1 MERLTHERVNGIK
14 TGYWSAATKEVLVQ
28 KLAAYENTGYEPD
41 EIRAAIEQ
49 AAKNSETKTATI
61 MAECIAGAMKDTLE
75 KYGISHSVE
84 LDTENSDDKAGSP
97 ATKTKALKLQSMS
110 FDFDLA
116 AAVGC
121 DVRSEYE
128 SWTALV
134 GQYAPFYLAGRRFGP
149 ANLQLTAVSLSD
161 TKLDNL
167 GRILTGKITIKL
179 TEYAEE
185 ASSKKASSGTS
196 SSSGKSGS
204 SSKSAAGIATYK
216 ELGISS
222 SAVSV
227 GASSSAKAS
236 KKPTNA
242 QLK

>member
-1 MERLTHERVNGIK
+1 MTIVVLLFQMGATFQRRTQITLC
-14 TGYWSAATKEVLVQ
+14 GY
-28 KLAAYENTGYEPD
+28 
-41 EIRAAIEQ
+41 
-49 AAKNSETKTATI
+49 
-61 MAECIAGAMKDTLE
+61 
-75 KYGISHSVE
+75 
-84 LDTENSDDKAGSP
+84 
-97 ATKTKALKLQSMS
+97 
-110 FDFDLA
+110 
-116 AAVGC
+116 
-121 DVRSEYE
+121 
-128 SWTALV
+128 
-134 GQYAPFYLAGRRFGP
+134 
-149 ANLQLTAVSLSD
+149 LQLTGVSLSD

-185 ASSKKASSGTS
+185 ASSKKASSGKS

-222 SAVSV
+222 SAVNV

>member
-1 MERLTHERVNGIK
+1 MAVMASWNGK
-14 TGYWSAATKEVLVQ
+14 TWGVSSQRIAALNGV
-28 KLAAYENTGYEPD
+28 
-41 EIRAAIEQ
+41 
-49 AAKNSETKTATI
+49 S
-61 MAECIAGAMKDTLE
+61 
-75 KYGISHSVE
+75 SSVE

-110 FDFDLA
+110 FD
-116 AAVGC
+116 C

-149 ANLQLTAVSLSD
+149 ANLQLTGVSLSD

-185 ASSKKASSGTS
+185 ASSKKASSGKS

-222 SAVSV
+222 SAVNV

>member
-1 MERLTHERVNGIK
+1 M
-14 TGYWSAATKEVLVQ
+14 
-28 KLAAYENTGYEPD
+28 P
-41 EIRAAIEQ
+41 
-49 AAKNSETKTATI
+49 
-61 MAECIAGAMKDTLE
+61 
-75 KYGISHSVE
+75 
-84 LDTENSDDKAGSP
+84 
-97 ATKTKALKLQSMS
+97 
-110 FDFDLA
+110 
-116 AAVGC
+116 
-121 DVRSEYE
+121 
-128 SWTALV
+128 
-134 GQYAPFYLAGRRFGP
+134 PFYLAGRRFGP
-149 ANLQLTAVSLSD
+149 ANLQLTGVSLSD

-185 ASSKKASSGTS
+185 ASSKKASSGKS

-222 SAVSV
+222 SAVNV

>member
-1 MERLTHERVNGIK
+1 MAVMASWNGK
-14 TGYWSAATKEVLVQ
+14 TWGVSSQRIAALNGV
-28 KLAAYENTGYEPD
+28 
-41 EIRAAIEQ
+41 
-49 AAKNSETKTATI
+49 S
-61 MAECIAGAMKDTLE
+61 
-75 KYGISHSVE
+75 SSVE

-185 ASSKKASSGTS
+185 ASSKKASSGKS

-204 SSKSAAGIATYK
+204 SSKSAAGHRYHHK
-216 ELGISS
+216 ESGISS

>member
-1 MERLTHERVNGIK
+1 M
-14 TGYWSAATKEVLVQ
+14 
-28 KLAAYENTGYEPD
+28 
-41 EIRAAIEQ
+41 
-49 AAKNSETKTATI
+49 
-61 MAECIAGAMKDTLE
+61 
-75 KYGISHSVE
+75 
-84 LDTENSDDKAGSP
+84 
-97 ATKTKALKLQSMS
+97 
-110 FDFDLA
+110 
-116 AAVGC
+116 
-121 DVRSEYE
+121 
-128 SWTALV
+128 
-134 GQYAPFYLAGRRFGP
+134 AGRRFGP
-149 ANLQLTAVSLSD
+149 ANLQLTGVSLSD

-185 ASSKKASSGTS
+185 ASSKKASSGKP

-222 SAVSV
+222 SAVNV
-227 GASSSAKAS
+227 GASSSAKTS

>member
-1 MERLTHERVNGIK
+1 MAVMASWNGK
-14 TGYWSAATKEVLVQ
+14 TWGVSSQRIAALNGV
-28 KLAAYENTGYEPD
+28 
-41 EIRAAIEQ
+41 
-49 AAKNSETKTATI
+49 S
-61 MAECIAGAMKDTLE
+61 
-75 KYGISHSVE
+75 SSVE

-116 AAVGC
+116 SAVGG
-121 DVRSEYE
+121 DARGEFE
-128 SWTALV
+128 SWTS
-134 GQYAPFYLAGRRFGP
+134 P
-149 ANLQLTAVSLSD
+149 ANLQLTGGSLSD
-161 TKLDNL
+161 TTLDNF
-167 GRILTGKITIKL
+167 GRILKGKITINL

-185 ASSKKASSGTS
+185 ASSKKASSGKS

-222 SAVSV
+222 SAVNV

>member
-1 MERLTHERVNGIK
+1 
-14 TGYWSAATKEVLVQ
+14 
-28 KLAAYENTGYEPD
+28 
-41 EIRAAIEQ
+41 
-49 AAKNSETKTATI
+49 
-61 MAECIAGAMKDTLE
+61 
-75 KYGISHSVE
+75 
-84 LDTENSDDKAGSP
+84 
-97 ATKTKALKLQSMS
+97 MS

-149 ANLQLTAVSLSD
+149 ANLQLTGVSLSD

-185 ASSKKASSGTS
+185 ASSKRPVLENPAAAARAAAAPSRRRASPPTR
-196 SSSGKSGS
+196 
-204 SSKSAAGIATYK
+204 
-216 ELGISS
+216 S
-222 SAVSV
+222 SA
-227 GASSSAKAS
+227 SA
-236 KKPTNA
+236 PR
-242 QLK
+242 L

>member
-1 MERLTHERVNGIK
+1 MAVMASWNGK
-14 TGYWSAATKEVLVQ
+14 TWGVSSQRIAALNGV
-28 KLAAYENTGYEPD
+28 
-41 EIRAAIEQ
+41 
-49 AAKNSETKTATI
+49 S
-61 MAECIAGAMKDTLE
+61 
-75 KYGISHSVE
+75 SSVE

-110 FDFDLA
+110 FDFDLS

-149 ANLQLTAVSLSD
+149 ANLQLTGVSLSD

-185 ASSKKASSGTS
+185 ASSKKASSGKS

-222 SAVSV
+222 SAVNV

>member
-1 MERLTHERVNGIK
+1 
-14 TGYWSAATKEVLVQ
+14 
-28 KLAAYENTGYEPD
+28 
-41 EIRAAIEQ
+41 
-49 AAKNSETKTATI
+49 
-61 MAECIAGAMKDTLE
+61 
-75 KYGISHSVE
+75 
-84 LDTENSDDKAGSP
+84 
-97 ATKTKALKLQSMS
+97 MS

-149 ANLQLTAVSLSD
+149 ANLQLTGVSLSD

-185 ASSKKASSGTS
+185 ASSKKASSG
-196 SSSGKSGS
+196 KSS

-222 SAVSV
+222 SAVNV

>member
-1 MERLTHERVNGIK
+1 
-14 TGYWSAATKEVLVQ
+14 
-28 KLAAYENTGYEPD
+28 
-41 EIRAAIEQ
+41 
-49 AAKNSETKTATI
+49 
-61 MAECIAGAMKDTLE
+61 
-75 KYGISHSVE
+75 
-84 LDTENSDDKAGSP
+84 
-97 ATKTKALKLQSMS
+97 MS

-149 ANLQLTAVSLSD
+149 ANLQLTGVSLSD

-185 ASSKKASSGTS
+185 ASSKKASSGKS
-196 SSSGKSGS
+196 SS

-222 SAVSV
+222 SAVNV